1 MMVQSPLKAL
11 VDPQRDLPIMTQGDH
26 VRRRSHRFPCSAAA
40 RLRIGECIHEVQFMD
55 VSYGGGCVLA
65 ADDVRP
71 EPGDEGQVVATT
83 KSGLCGD
90 NIVVVQTEPR
100 DNGTVIRFKL
110 SQGRATDRF

>member
-1 MMVQSPLKAL
+1 MLVQSPLRAL
-11 VDPQRDLPIMTQGDH
+11 VDPQRDLPILTEGDR
-26 VRRRSHRFPCSAAA
+26 VRRHSHRFPCSAAA
-40 RLRIGECIHEVQFMD
+40 RLRIGERIHEVVFMD

-65 ADDVRP
+65 PGDVRP

-110 SQGRATDRF
+110 SQGRSFDRV